1 MIHIFM
7 VRRMNLELYKAS
19 DVMMAPVCTIQQVNQ
34 LFFSFKK
41 VFERIIRVTKSKK
54 NVFVVVPNIMKT

>member
-1 MIHIFM
+1 MINIFM

-34 LFFSFKK
+34 LFFSLKK
-41 VFERIIRVTKSKK
+41 VFERIIPVTKSKK
-54 NVFVVVPNIMKT
+54 TYL